1 MSLYLT
7 LFWIL
12 FKIGLFG
19 FGGGYAIAALIQD
32 EIVYKHAWLTVS
44 QFTDIMAISQ
54 VTPGPIAINCATY
67 VGYAVTNS
75 IWGSAIATFA
85 SCLGPFILVSLVVIG
100 LQKIKNNPYVEAAFT
115 GIRPAVIGLIASAA
129 LMLANGDNFID
140 LYSYL
145 IFGIVA
151 LASLAKANPIILL
164 VLSGIAGYFLY

>member
-1 MSLYLT
+1 MSLYLI
-7 LFWIL
+7 LFWTF

-32 EIVYKHAWLTVS
+32 EVVYNHGWLTVS

-67 VGYAVTNS
+67 VGYTATGS
-75 IWGSAIATFA
+75 ILGAAIATIA
-85 SCLGPFILVSLVVIG
+85 SCLGPFILVTLVLLG
-100 LQKIKNNPYVEAAFT
+100 MQKIKNNPYVEYAFQ

-129 LMLANGDNFID
+129 LLLANGENFID
-140 LYSYL
+140 LYSFL

-151 LASLAKANPIILL
+151 AASLAKANPIFLL

>member
-1 MSLYLT
+1 MSLYLL
-7 LFWIL
+7 LFWTF

-32 EIVYKHAWLTVS
+32 EVVFKHGWLTVS
-44 QFTDIMAISQ
+44 EFTDIMAISQ

-67 VGYAVTNS
+67 VGYAATNS
-75 IWGSAIATFA
+75 IWGSALATFA
-85 SCLGPFILVSLVVIG
+85 SCLGPFILVCLVVVG
-100 LQKIKNNPYVEAAFT
+100 LQKIKNNPYVEYAFQ

-129 LMLANGDNFID
+129 LLLANPENFID
-140 LYSYL
+140 VYSFV

-151 LASLAKANPIILL
+151 VATFFKANPIFML

>member
-7 LFWIL
+7 LFWIF

-85 SCLGPFILVSLVVIG
+85 SCLGPFILVSLVVVG
-100 LQKIKNNPYVEAAFT
+100 LQKIKNNPYIEAAFT

>member
-1 MSLYLT
+1 MSLYLI
-7 LFWIL
+7 LFWTF

-19 FGGGYAIAALIQD
+19 FGGGYAIASLIQD
-32 EIVYKHAWLTVS
+32 EVVFNHQWLTVA

-67 VGYAVTNS
+67 VGYSATGS

-85 SCLGPFILVSLVVIG
+85 SCLGPFLLVCLVVLG
-100 LQKIKNNPYVEAAFT
+100 MQKIKNNPYVEYAFQ

-129 LMLANGDNFID
+129 LLLANSENFID

-151 LASLAKANPIILL
+151 VASLGKANPIFLL